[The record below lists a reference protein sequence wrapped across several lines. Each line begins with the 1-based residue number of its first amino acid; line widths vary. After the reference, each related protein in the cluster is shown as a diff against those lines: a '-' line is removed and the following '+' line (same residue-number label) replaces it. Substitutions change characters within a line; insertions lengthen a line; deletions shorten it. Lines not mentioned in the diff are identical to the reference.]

1 MISNRYRMNNDA
13 RYEDSKAGYYNCPIC
28 NKQFYLPI
36 TCPPS
41 TYAYKLSSYRD
52 DSHNTHYVMC
62 CSWKCLNEA
71 RKIQDAD
78 KQAKKKQKQDNKSK

>member
-1 MISNRYRMNNDA
+1 MVTNRYRMNNDA

-36 TCPPS
+36 ICSPS
-41 TYAYKLSSYRD
+41 TYAYKLSTYRD
-52 DSHNTHYVMC
+52 DSHNTHYVLC

-71 RKIQDAD
+71 RKTLVKPKRTKKD
-78 KQAKKKQKQDNKSK
+78 KETK

>member
-71 RKIQDAD
+71 RKIQNAETR
-78 KQAKKKQKQDNKSK
+78 KKKEDKKTK

>member
-1 MISNRYRMNNDA
+1 MVTNRYRMNNDA

-71 RKIQDAD
+71 RKIQNAE
-78 KQAKKKQKQDNKSK
+78 KRKKKEDKKTK